1 MKVILTKNVPKLGQ
15 AGDVITVKD
24 GYARNFI
31 LPLGKGVIASAT
43 LLKKAEVV
51 RSQRVQK
58 SEMVAENA
66 KKIAEDL
73 KGASISFKKKANEDK
88 LYGSITESDVIEA
101 LLKDYKVEISKD
113 MVKMDHIKTTGS
125 HKITLQ
131 LNSDTKVEIAVN
143 VEAEA

>member
-58 SEMVAENA
+58 AEMVAENA

-88 LYGSITESDVIEA
+88 LYGSIAENDITEA
-101 LLKDYKVEISKD
+101 LLKDHKVEISKE
-113 MVKMDHIKTTGS
+113 MVKMEHIKTTGA

-131 LNSDTKVEIAVN
+131 LNSDTKVVITVN